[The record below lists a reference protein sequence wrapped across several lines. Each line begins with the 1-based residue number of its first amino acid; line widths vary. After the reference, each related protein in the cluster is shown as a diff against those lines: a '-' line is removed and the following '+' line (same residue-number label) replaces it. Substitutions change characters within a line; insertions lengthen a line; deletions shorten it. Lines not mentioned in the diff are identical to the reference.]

1 MRYEAMS
8 RFNEYA
14 RKANAYAKAVFEE
27 YAEAEQK
34 LKAAESKRSACPP
47 KNGSGYEYDAK
58 AARCEAEYAEAKAG
72 YEKLCREMRDSKA
85 GGFKPIRSELEKALA
100 DAFAAN
106 PEHLD
111 AATLELLKSGIMSAN
126 EYDRLMS
133 KATAENNPTMVRL
146 IAKHATDRAAAADAD
161 RDTDTAKA
169 FRTVAHK
176 GNSVNGNGYLQAFD
190 VVASCFDRCM
200 KNTALISHWDE
211 LTGEIVERF

>member
-1 MRYEAMS
+1 MS

-34 LKAAESKRSACPP
+34 LKAAESKRNACPQ
-47 KNGSGYEYDAK
+47 KNGMGYEYDAK
-58 AARCEAEYAEAKAG
+58 AARCEAEYAEAKAE
-72 YEKLCREMRDSKA
+72 YEKLCREMRDYKVD
-85 GGFKPIRSELEKALA
+85 GFKPIRSELEKALA

-111 AATLELLKSGIMSAN
+111 AATLELLKSGIMSAD

-133 KATAENNPTMVRL
+133 KSTTDNNPTMVRL
-146 IAKHATDRAAAADAD
+146 IAKYANDRAEQADAG
-161 RDTDTAKA
+161 RDPDGAKA
-169 FRTVAHK
+169 FRAVSFK
-176 GNSVNGNGYLQAFD
+176 GNSVNGNDYLQAFD